1 MDRNFK
7 IDITRKQRVEQKNIG
22 VYKIGLIIMEWV
34 TRKLEVKSGTMVLSA
49 DSDLFMQSMTRD
61 KN

>member
-22 VYKIGLIIMEWV
+22 VYKIGLIIKEWV

-49 DSDLFMQSMTRD
+49 DSDSFL
-61 KN
+61 